1 MRFHNIAARLIQV
14 INPPKAANDPI
25 IDGHEDRIARLKAK
39 QKAMFDEMMANG
51 THMLCGGNYTRGDSR
66 VLRDAGLVK

>member
-1 MRFHNIAARLIQV
+1 MRLINIAARVIQLV
-14 INPPKAANDPI
+14 NPPQAANDSI
-25 IDGHEDRIARLKAK
+25 IADHDQRVEALKAK

-51 THMLCGGNYTRGDSR
+51 THMYCRADYQRGDSR